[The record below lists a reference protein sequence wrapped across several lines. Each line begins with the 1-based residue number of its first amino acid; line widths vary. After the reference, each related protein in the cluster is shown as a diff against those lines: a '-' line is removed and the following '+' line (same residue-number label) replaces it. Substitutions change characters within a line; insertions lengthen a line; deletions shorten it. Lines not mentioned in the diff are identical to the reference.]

1 MKTYDIN
8 TIPEEAR
15 EAWMNYINAVNA
27 KDSAQ
32 CGEEEDWDDFDK
44 RYKALEDAEKEA
56 RHNIIPWVGMG
67 CTEIL
72 WSDRRAHTVTDVIR
86 NKSGKI
92 TGVKVRE
99 NKTICKDWYGNE
111 YEILPEIDWTS
122 REEIYTKRRNGMW
135 YMKGQP
141 TEWGSVWLSLTSH
154 YHSIDPC
161 F

>member
-15 EAWMNYINAVNA
+15 AAWVNYLNATAAVSEA
-27 KDSAQ
+27 K

-44 RYKALEDAEKEA
+44 RYDALEKAATEA

-72 WSDRRAHTVTDVIR
+72 WSDRRAKTVTGLIR
-86 NKSGKI
+86 NKAGVV
-92 TGVKVRE
+92 TGIKVRE

-111 YEILPEIDWTS
+111 YEILPEIDW
-122 REEIYTKRRNGMW
+122 RFDEEIYTKRRNGMW
-135 YMKGQP
+135 YAKGQP
-141 TEWGSVWLSLTSH
+141 ATYGSVWVSLTGQR
-154 YHSIDPC
+154 HSIDPG